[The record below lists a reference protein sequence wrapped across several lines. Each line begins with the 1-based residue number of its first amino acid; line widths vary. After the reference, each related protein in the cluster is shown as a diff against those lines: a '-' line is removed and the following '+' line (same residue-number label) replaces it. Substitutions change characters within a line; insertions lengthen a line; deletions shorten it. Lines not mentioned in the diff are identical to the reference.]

1 MDKRKKRT
9 GESSEK
15 IHVGTQAIDRK
26 TTRFADGSVRH
37 QYPARVGFH
46 GSDKEEK
53 LNPEE

>member
-1 MDKRKKRT
+1 MDKRKKRM

-15 IHVGTQAIDRK
+15 IRVGTQAIDRK